1 MWTLLP
7 YTTLFRSSDPVRLH
21 RRVAV
26 PPDRTAEVLD
36 LFSGSAG
43 TAHLAVLPD
52 ASPSPRGDL
61 VMADVARESA
71 DDLIAELRRLG
82 VARDGGITMEAVDA
96 AVSTAAERAEAR
108 APETAPTPSCGRRSC
123 GPRTPTP
130 RCRPPTWP
138 S

>member
-1 MWTLLP
+1 MLLH
-7 YTTLFRSSDPVRLH
+7 L
-21 RRVAV
+21 RVTV
-26 PPDRTAEVLD
+26 PPDRTPEVLD

-52 ASPSPRGDL
+52 ASRSPRGDL

-82 VARDGGITMEAVDA
+82 VARDGGIAMEAVDA
-96 AVSTAAERAEAR
+96 AVSTAAERPR
-108 APETAPTPSCGRRSC
+108 PAPPGTAPTPSCGRRSC
-123 GPRTPTP
+123 GRRTPTP